1 MLGRATDG
9 VASWSAYCNVYLSSG
24 VAKSRGL
31 FHTKIA
37 RQRLQMMLPVFDSEA
52 PVNGA
57 R

>member
-1 MLGRATDG
+1 MLGRAADD
-9 VASWSAYCNVYLSSG
+9 VASWSAYCNAYLSSG

-31 FHTKIA
+31 FHTKIT
-37 RQRLQMMLPVFDSEA
+37 RQRLQLMLPMFDSEA